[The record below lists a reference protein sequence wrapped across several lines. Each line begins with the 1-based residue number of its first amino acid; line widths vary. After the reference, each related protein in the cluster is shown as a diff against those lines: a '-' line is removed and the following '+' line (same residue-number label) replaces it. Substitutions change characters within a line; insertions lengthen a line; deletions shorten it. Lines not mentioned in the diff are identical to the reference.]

1 MRPRLPSNR
10 CVWTGGCL
18 LGAALAG
25 LAGCTSSVILPNP
38 AETPPEVTQLD
49 LPLDTGTTL
58 LKEVVSPWGMNYLK
72 IESVGLVTGLHG
84 TGSDPPPSPQRSSL
98 MSDMQTHEVKNPNQ
112 VLASPNVS
120 LVVVRAFLP
129 PGMRKGDRFDVEVRV
144 PARSETTSLRDG
156 WLMSTRLREVAVL
169 DDQALHT
176 GRVDA
181 MAEGQVIV
189 DAAFEG
195 ATDQVSEI
203 RGRAI
208 GGGVALTSRTLGLMV
223 RSENHSIK
231 TSTQVGTAINAR
243 FHTYDQGIKRGV
255 ATPKRDNFVELEVHA
270 RYKHNISRYLEVVKN
285 IALTDTP
292 TDRLQRLVI
301 LERKLFESST
311 AAAAALQLE
320 AIGKEAIPVLE
331 KALRAEDPETR
342 FYAVEALAYL
352 DDARAAEPLAQAA
365 REQPAFRWHAIAAL
379 CAMENVSAYDALSEL
394 LHVSSAETR
403 YAAFRALRT
412 RNPQDPL
419 VKGEHLTEL
428 FTLHTISTS
437 GPPLIHFSR
446 TRYNEIVLFGD
457 DQRMRPPAGLNA
469 GKSIIVKGEGAD
481 RIRVT
486 RFAPKQEDKRETCST
501 KLSDVIRTIAK
512 VGGGYADVLE
522 ALQEAKQRQ
531 YLDGRVV
538 IDALPRSGRVYRRD
552 QDESEEPA
560 VDPAARKVRS
570 PLPELFNYRPVGKG
584 ADADSDTRTS
594 DDIEPD
600 TLPDEKKSKGV
611 FGKLGELLKA
621 G

>member
-1 MRPRLPSNR
+1 MMPRLPSSR
-10 CVWTGGCL
+10 RVWAQGSL
-18 LGAALAG
+18 LGAALAS
-25 LAGCTSSVILPNP
+25 LAGCTSSVILPNQ
-38 AETPPEVTQLD
+38 AETPPEVTQAD
-49 LPLDTGTTL
+49 LPVDTGTTL

-72 IESVGLVTGLHG
+72 IESVGLITGLHG
-84 TGSDPPPSPQRSSL
+84 TGSDPPPSPQRSAL
-98 MSDMQTHEVKNPNQ
+98 MSDMQAHEVKNPNQ

-129 PGMRKGDRFDVEVRV
+129 PGMHKGDRFDVEVRV
-144 PARSETTSLRDG
+144 PARSETSSLRDG

-169 DDQALHT
+169 DDQAMHT
-176 GRVDA
+176 GRVEA

-189 DAAFEG
+189 DTAFEG
-195 ATDQVSEI
+195 STDQVSEI
-203 RGRAI
+203 RGRVI

-223 RSENHSIK
+223 RSENHSIR

-255 ATPKRDNFVELEVHA
+255 ATPKRDNYVELEVHS
-270 RYKHNISRYLEVVKN
+270 RYKHNIARYLEVIRN
-285 IALTDTP
+285 IALSDTP
-292 TDRLQRLVI
+292 TDRLQRLEL
-301 LERKLFESST
+301 LERKLFEPST

-320 AIGKEAIPVLE
+320 GIGKEAIPALE
-331 KALRAEDPETR
+331 KAIRAEDPETR
-342 FYAVEALAYL
+342 FYAAEALAYL

-394 LHVSSAETR
+394 LHVPSAETR

-419 VKGEHLTEL
+419 VKGEHLTEQ
-428 FTLHTISTS
+428 FTLHTVSTS

-469 GKSIIVKGEGAD
+469 GKSIIVKGEGPD

-486 RFAPKQEDKRETCST
+486 RFAPKEEDKRQTCST
-501 KLSDVIRTIAK
+501 KLPDVIRAIAK

-538 IDALPRSGRVYRRD
+538 VDALPRSGRAYRREQGENED
-552 QDESEEPA
+552 SAAEAS
-560 VDPAARKVRS
+560 ARKVRS
-570 PLPELFNYRPVGKG
+570 PLPELFNYRPAGKG

-594 DDIEPD
+594 DDVEPD
-600 TLPDEKKSKGV
+600 TPPEEPKPKNF
-611 FGKLGELLKA
+611 FGKLGELMKS